1 MLWIY
6 GGSWT
11 SGGAACVPRA
21 LHPRAPLQTARIAL
35 SLAIPPSHATC
46 SYPVYQGSNFVKQS
60 NVILVAINYRLGAFG
75 WLGHE
80 SLRAA
85 DGSTGNWGLQDQR
98 LAMKWVQV
106 SQPCNVIAMLTHHCP
121 RTTSRPLGATRR
133 A

>member
-1 MLWIY
+1 MFWIY

-21 LHPRAPLQTARIAL
+21 SHPRAPLQTACIAL
-35 SLAIPPSHATC
+35 SLTIPPSHETC
-46 SYPVYQGSNFVKQS
+46 SYPLYQGSNFVKQS

-75 WLGHE
+75 WLGHD

-106 SQPCNVIAMLTHHCP
+106 SQPCNVIAMSTHDCP
-121 RTTSRPLGATRR
+121 RTTSRPLGATRH